1 MTRDRELENLRKQ
14 LAVSKQKSKIAKA
27 RFDVEL
33 EKKNIKRELFLLKNP
48 TASRLGRGF
57 KVLVKGVGKSIAG
70 QAVLIKERQM
80 QVAKKSKKK
89 RGSSVSGFD
98 PLALDF

>member
-27 RFDVEL
+27 RFAVEL
-33 EKKNIKRELFLLKNP
+33 EKRNIKRELFLLKNP
-48 TASRLGRGF
+48 TASRIGRGF
-57 KVLVKGVGKSIAG
+57 KILAKGVGRGIAN
-70 QAVLIKERQM
+70 QAELIKERQI
-80 QVAKKSKKK
+80 QVAKKGKKK
-89 RGSSVSGFD
+89 RVSGVSGFD